1 VCVYIYIKKYKITL
15 PEGELWLKGKDS
27 VLSLSLS
34 IVVDI
39 MLQIARGME
48 YLHSRKIFLG
58 DLNPSNVLL
67 KARNST

>member
-1 VCVYIYIKKYKITL
+1 VYIYILKNIKL
-15 PEGELWLKGKDS
+15 PYLKENCGS
-27 VLSLSLS
+27 RGRILFSLSLS